1 MRIIKNYS
9 RLAEAV
15 DLSKKKFKVDQIN
28 QLIQTDTPV
37 VAWHGTSYYW
47 AMYLCLY
54 GIQGDVPAPS
64 MTLGQGNSQTGY
76 IRTEDTGLYVSPIK
90 IKSQINF
97 VKIEVKPSELA
108 IPREMEG
115 RGCTS
120 GLDALIQEEAVIV
133 RKLPARRIT
142 SVDINGKEYSRKQF
156 LALEENPEDF
166 VYVNRDKNFY
176 HSGDVTLLGKL
187 EKDNL
192 YAYLKS
198 IIAEGRSTDE
208 LVQAIDTMIKYKDY
222 EVRSMTLRDMEE
234 IRAWLVSKT

>member
-1 MRIIKNYS
+1 MRIIGNYS
-9 RLAEAV
+9 KLEEAI
-15 DLSKKKFKVDQIN
+15 DLSKSKLSNDQIN
-28 QLIQTDTPV
+28 RLIQTDTPV
-37 VAWHGTSYYW
+37 IAWHGTSYYW

-64 MTLGQGNSQTGY
+64 MTLGQGNNQIGY
-76 IRTEDTGLYVSPIK
+76 IRTEDTGLYVSPVK

-133 RKLPARRIT
+133 KKLPARRIT
-142 SVDINGKEYSRKQF
+142 LVDINGKEYYRKQF
-156 LALEENPEDF
+156 LAFEKDPKDF

-176 HSGDVTLLGKL
+176 HSGDVTLLSKM

-198 IIAEGRSTDE
+198 IIAEGRSIGE
-208 LVQAIDTMIKYKDY
+208 LVQAVDAMIDYKDY
-222 EVRSMTLRDMEE
+222 EIRSMTLRDMEE